1 MIINTS
7 SLTKGGKRMP
17 KTSEESKTNRIV
29 GKQGL
34 GKRPKEKI
42 PIKDVARIFDLSEK
56 QMRNYKM
63 ARIIRPVEKK
73 GMQDLYDLETIKE
86 VLEICKKYRC
96 EGLALAQIA
105 EKVKVLYEEKEIE
118 LNVVNSEAR
127 REVIQ
132 RVAKGLE
139 NGIRDLA
146 KAVALL

>member
-1 MIINTS
+1 MVP
-7 SLTKGGKRMP
+7 KR
-17 KTSEESKTNRIV
+17 SAESKTNRIV

-42 PIKDVARIFDLSEK
+42 SIKDVARIFDLSEK

-86 VLEICKKYRC
+86 VSEICKKYRC
-96 EGLALAQIA
+96 EGLTLAQIA
-105 EKVKVLYEEKEIE
+105 EKVKVLYEEKGME
-118 LNVVNSEAR
+118 LNVVNSEDK